1 MFSFH
6 PQLNVDSFKT
16 LEKEFSECLQIWT
29 EDTGKDAAQDLWMKS
44 NFSFHF
50 NQPQNSI
57 PDVVIWMFKNGRR
70 AAYVRIP
77 TYKILWSEQKQMRGK
92 NCGALRTFWM
102 QVRTSI
108 YFKINY

>member
-44 NFSFHF
+44 NFSHF
-50 NQPQNSI
+50 DLPTLSQSEFYFLSFSFEKCMYLKVSYLALKYQVVSLAYLLLNFLSFQPATKLD
-57 PDVVIWMFKNGRR
+57 PWCCYMDV
-70 AAYVRIP
+70 
-77 TYKILWSEQKQMRGK
+77 QK
-92 NCGALRTFWM
+92 W
-102 QVRTSI
+102 
-108 YFKINY
+108 